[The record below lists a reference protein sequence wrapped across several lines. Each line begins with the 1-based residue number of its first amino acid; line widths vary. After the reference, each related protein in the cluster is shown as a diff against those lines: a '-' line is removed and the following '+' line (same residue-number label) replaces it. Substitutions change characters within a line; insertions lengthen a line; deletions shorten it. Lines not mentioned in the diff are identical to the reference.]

1 MPTTRRTGRPS
12 YHRRDERIRS
22 RPRRDKELVA
32 RPFFIHSRYFGQ
44 RLTDRQEADDLAQQ
58 VFEELTHG
66 PTPEN
71 PRAYFRAV
79 ARNVL
84 ARHLRRKEKELRVL
98 RELSQ
103 LAAPDPLYV
112 EGPSET
118 EREDVL
124 KDMAAALAPER
135 MDLLKWRYLEELSIE
150 EIADRLGCSEPAVH
164 KRLQRI
170 IQFLRRR
177 YHVDE

>member
-1 MPTTRRTGRPS
+1 M
-12 YHRRDERIRS
+12 
-22 RPRRDKELVA
+22 
-32 RPFFIHSRYFGQ
+32 
-44 RLTDRQEADDLAQQ
+44 
-58 VFEELTHG
+58 
-66 PTPEN
+66 
-71 PRAYFRAV
+71 
-79 ARNVL
+79 
-84 ARHLRRKEKELRVL
+84 L

-164 KRLQRI
+164 NRLQRI

>member
-1 MPTTRRTGRPS
+1 MHPRTHGKLYREHYPW
-12 YHRRDERIRS
+12 
-22 RPRRDKELVA
+22 V
-32 RPFFIHSRYFGQ
+32 SRYFGQ

-66 PTPEN
+66 STPEN

-84 ARHLRRKEKELRVL
+84 ARHLHRKEKELRVL
-98 RELSQ
+98 RELFQ
-103 LAAPDPLYV
+103 LAVPDPLYV

-118 EREDVL
+118 EHEDAL
-124 KDMAAALAPER
+124 KDIAAALSPER